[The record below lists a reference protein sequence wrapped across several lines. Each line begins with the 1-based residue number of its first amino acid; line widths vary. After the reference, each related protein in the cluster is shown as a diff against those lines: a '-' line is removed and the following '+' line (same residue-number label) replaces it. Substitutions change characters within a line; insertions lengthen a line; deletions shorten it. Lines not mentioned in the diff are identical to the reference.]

1 MKLLHHSYSTNGV
14 RPSAHYR
21 EKVIDYLAE
30 HSENPVIDKIRK
42 LEPITRDDL
51 VELENILW
59 NELGTQQ
66 QYEDEHYRGTLA
78 GFVRSLVDIDEEAV
92 QEKFGEFLAGGT
104 LNSDQQ
110 EFVHS
115 IVDYLRENG
124 EVTPDDLT
132 NDEPFVNYD
141 IAGLFEDRMEEFR
154 KLVGRLNAICQE
166 AA

>member
-1 MKLLHHSYSTNGV
+1 MGTLDIRT
-14 RPSAHYR
+14 YR

-30 HSENPVIDKIRK
+30 HCENPVIDKIRK
-42 LEPITRDDL
+42 LEPITRSDL
-51 VELENILW
+51 EALENILW

-92 QEKFGEFLAGGT
+92 QEKFGEFLAGGM

-132 NDEPFVNYD
+132 NNEPFSNYD
-141 IAGLFEDRMEEFR
+141 IGGLFEDRMEEFR